1 MDWRKQFNLPNTLT
15 LIRIFAIPFM
25 AREIMSGG
33 KSITAFI
40 FFVLIWLTDAVDG
53 YIARKY
59 DLVTD
64 LGTVLDPFADKLF
77 QIVTAYSL
85 YRIGVL
91 PLWIPLFLFIKD
103 AFLLLG
109 GSKLLHEGFVMPSR
123 FSGKLATFL
132 LALGFGLLLILPD
145 QQHIYANIF
154 IYGSLVMGVVAFV
167 SYFLTFVQRIRSD
180 NVKSIDGKSQGD

>member
-25 AREIMSGG
+25 AREIMTEG
-33 KSITAFI
+33 KSVTAFI
-40 FFVLIWLTDAVDG
+40 FFALIWLTDAVDG

-59 DLVTD
+59 NLVTD

-85 YRIGVL
+85 YHIGVL

-109 GSKLLHEGFVMPSR
+109 GSKLLRDGVVMPSR
-123 FSGKLATFL
+123 FSGKVATFL
-132 LALGFGLLLILPD
+132 LALGFGLLLILPKD
-145 QQHIYANIF
+145 QHVYANIF

-167 SYFLTFVQRIRSD
+167 SYFLTFIQRFRSD
-180 NVKSIDGKSQGD
+180 KVKHIDGKTRGE

>member
-15 LIRIFAIPFM
+15 LIRLFAIPFM
-25 AREIMSGG
+25 AREIMTEG
-33 KSITAFI
+33 KSVTAFI
-40 FFVLIWLTDAVDG
+40 FFACIWLTDAVDG

-91 PLWIPLFLFIKD
+91 PMWIPLFLFIKD

-109 GSKLLHEGFVMPSR
+109 GSKLLRDGVVMPSR
-123 FSGKLATFL
+123 FSGKVATFL
-132 LALGFGLLLILPD
+132 LALGFGLLLILPAE
-145 QQHIYANIF
+145 QHLYANIF

-167 SYFLTFVQRIRSD
+167 SYFLTFIRRFRSD
-180 NVKSIDGKSQGD
+180 KVKRIDGKSRGD